1 MEKELFIGKII
12 FSKMP
17 SDIFFQL
24 LLTVSFCICTWS
36 LLAKFN
42 LGVPNLNQIN
52 QGIADAISTFFE
64 ESNRETDTLENGFF
78 VVNHLFANMR
88 FILWLLTSIVTL
100 RLLNSSYFLV
110 RYNKTTLAVNEL
122 VEYQQVQK

>member
-122 VEYQQVQK
+122 VESQQVQK